1 MSLPDALAPLRGIFF
16 DLDDTL
22 IGYAEAEQAAL
33 RSSCL
38 LAARLNPA
46 IHAITFAH
54 AIYDIYKTRFAYG
67 TPGYTELASLPIGEF
82 RRRLTEAAL
91 RQIGVTPDPSLVP
104 CLMAAYDTAEAA
116 SLKAFPEAKETLAQ
130 LRPHFK
136 LGVITN
142 GPSTL
147 QRAKL
152 AALALDGFF
161 DAIIVDTEFGH
172 PKPDPRIFAHAA
184 QRFSLAPESL
194 LFVGNSLAYDITG
207 ARCAGWISVW
217 MNPSSQPLPPHFG
230 RANASTPDYIIH
242 HLSDLLT
249 LPPVARSLP
258 TESLRVQA
266 ARTIIASE

>member
-1 MSLPDALAPLRGIFF
+1 MSLPDAPAPLRGIFF

-22 IGYAEAEQAAL
+22 ISYAEAEQAAL

-46 IHAITFAH
+46 IHAGTFAR

-67 TPGYTELASLPIGEF
+67 TPGYNELASLPVAEF

-91 RQIGVTPDPSLVP
+91 GQIGVT
-104 CLMAAYDTAEAA
+104 ADTAFVTELMGAYEAA
-116 SLKAFPEAKETLAQ
+116 EAEALKAFPEARETLTQ
-130 LRPHFK
+130 LRPHFQ

-142 GPSTL
+142 GPATI
-147 QRAKL
+147 QRSKL

-161 DAIIVDTEFGH
+161 DVIIVDTEFGH

-184 QRFSLAPESL
+184 RHLSLSPDSL

-217 MNPSSQPLPPHFG
+217 MNPSSQPLPPHF
-230 RANASTPDYIIH
+230 RRSNASTPDYIIH

-258 TESLRVQA
+258 AHSLRAQPVP
-266 ARTIIASE
+266 

>member
-38 LAARLNPA
+38 LAASLNPA
-46 IHAITFAH
+46 IHPGTFAH

-67 TPGYTELASLPIGEF
+67 TSGYSELASLPVLEF
-82 RRRLTEAAL
+82 RRCLTVAALERIGVAVDASLVDRLMATYEAAETEA
-91 RQIGVTPDPSLVP
+91 
-104 CLMAAYDTAEAA
+104 
-116 SLKAFPEAKETLAQ
+116 LKAFPEAKETLTQ
-130 LRPHFK
+130 LRPHFQ

-147 QRAKL
+147 QRSKI

-161 DAIIVDTEFGH
+161 DVIIVDTEFGH

-184 QRFSLAPESL
+184 RHLSLAPESL

-217 MNPSSQPLPPHFG
+217 MNPYYQPLPSHFQ

-258 TESLRVQA
+258 AQSLKAHA
-266 ARTIIASE
+266 AQ

>member
-1 MSLPDALAPLRGIFF
+1 MSQPDVSAPLRGIFF

-38 LAARLNPA
+38 LAADLNPA
-46 IHAITFAH
+46 IHAGAFAQ

-67 TPGYTELASLPIGEF
+67 TTGYNELASLPVLEF
-82 RRRLTEAAL
+82 RRCLTEAAL
-91 RQIGVTPDPSLVP
+91 ERIGVEVDITLVDR
-104 CLMAAYDTAEAA
+104 LMAAYDAAETEA
-116 SLKAFPEAKETLAQ
+116 LKAFPEAKETLAR
-130 LRPHFK
+130 LRPHFQ

-147 QRAKL
+147 QRSKI

-161 DAIIVDTEFGH
+161 DVIIVDTEFGH

-184 QRFSLAPESL
+184 RHLSLAPDSL

-207 ARCAGWISVW
+207 ARYAGWISVW
-217 MNPSSQPLPPHFG
+217 MNPSSQPLPAHFQHS
-230 RANASTPDYIIH
+230 NASTPDYIIH

-258 TESLRVQA
+258 AESLRAPSVQ
-266 ARTIIASE
+266 

>member
-1 MSLPDALAPLRGIFF
+1 MASPDALTPLRGIFF

-22 IGYAEAEQAAL
+22 IGYAKAEQAAL

-38 LAARLNPA
+38 LAHQLNPA
-46 IHAITFAH
+46 IHAGDFAL
-54 AIYDIYKTRFAYG
+54 AIYEIYKTRFAYG
-67 TPGYTELASLPIGEF
+67 LPGYSELASLTVAEF
-82 RRRLTEAAL
+82 RRRLTETAL
-91 RQIGVTPDPSLVP
+91 QQLGVGVDASFVSR
-104 CLMAAYDTAEAA
+104 LMAAYDAAEVEA
-116 SLKAFPEAKETLAQ
+116 LKAFPEAKETLAR
-130 LRPHFK
+130 LRPHFQ

-147 QRAKL
+147 QRSKM
-152 AALALDGFF
+152 AALALDEFF

-172 PKPDPRIFAHAA
+172 PKPDPRIFAYAA
-184 QRFSLAPESL
+184 RRFSLAPESL

-217 MNPSSQPLPPHFG
+217 MNPGCLPLPAHFQ
-230 RANASTPDYIIH
+230 RNNASTPDYIIH

-258 TESLRVQA
+258 AQSLR
-266 ARTIIASE
+266 SESFT

>member
-1 MSLPDALAPLRGIFF
+1 MALPDALIPLRGIFF

-46 IHAITFAH
+46 IHAGSFAH
-54 AIYDIYKTRFAYG
+54 VIYDIYKTRFAYG
-67 TPGYTELASLPIGEF
+67 TPGYNELASLPVMEF
-82 RRRLTEAAL
+82 RRCLTEAAL
-91 RQIGVTPDPSLVP
+91 EEIGVAVDSALVSR
-104 CLMAAYDTAEAA
+104 LMDAYDSAETEA
-116 SLKAFPEAKETLAQ
+116 LKAFPEAKETLAQ
-130 LRPHFK
+130 LRPHFQ

-147 QRAKL
+147 QRSKI
-152 AALALDGFF
+152 AALALEGFF
-161 DAIIVDTEFGH
+161 DVIIVDTEFGH

-184 QRFSLAPESL
+184 HRFALTPDSL

-207 ARCAGWISVW
+207 ARCAGWTSVW
-217 MNPSSQPLPPHFG
+217 MNPSSQPLPSHFQ
-230 RANASTPDYIIH
+230 RSNVSTPDYIIH

-249 LPPVARSLP
+249 LPPIARSLP
-258 TESLRVQA
+258 TQALRAQA
-266 ARTIIASE
+266 VKPARIVS